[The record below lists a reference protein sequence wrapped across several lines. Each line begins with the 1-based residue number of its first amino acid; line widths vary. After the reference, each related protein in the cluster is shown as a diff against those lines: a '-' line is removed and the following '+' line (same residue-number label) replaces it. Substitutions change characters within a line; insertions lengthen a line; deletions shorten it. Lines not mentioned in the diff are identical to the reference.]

1 MNWCLIRRL
10 SVNLPRNALLTL
22 YKSFI
27 RPHLDY
33 SDISYD
39 KQSNKNF
46 QKRKSSILSLLCNN
60 RYSTR
65 DLYRKNYDKLGLHS
79 LAKRCW
85 QSIEVNIFSQNCTSF
100 TLRLPLFIS
109 GLLLSFEISFEYCC
123 KTLSFKNKII
133 QRIFFSCVYCINEW
147 NNLTVEIKNAKSI
160 NIFKKSIIIEKQKN
174 SLFTV

>member
-46 QKRKSSILSLLCNN
+46 QNKKEKVQYWACFAI
-60 RYSTR
+60 T
-65 DLYRKNYDKLGLHS
+65 GTV
-79 LAKRCW
+79 
-85 QSIEVNIFSQNCTSF
+85 QGTSIE
-100 TLRLPLFIS
+100 
-109 GLLLSFEISFEYCC
+109 
-123 KTLSFKNKII
+123 KIMT
-133 QRIFFSCVYCINEW
+133 R
-147 NNLTVEIKNAKSI
+147 
-160 NIFKKSIIIEKQKN
+160 
-174 SLFTV
+174 